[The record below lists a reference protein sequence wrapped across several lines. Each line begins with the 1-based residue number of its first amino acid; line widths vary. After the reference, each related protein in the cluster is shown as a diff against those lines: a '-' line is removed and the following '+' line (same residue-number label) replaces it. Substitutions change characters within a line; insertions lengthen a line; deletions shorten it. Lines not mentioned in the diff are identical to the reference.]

1 MEFSKV
7 VNLSPV
13 FHPPMD
19 NSDYLSMDY
28 RSKGREEKDTEKA
41 NLRRHSTNLSITS
54 SWRNEPHNNEWK
66 HNLHSETKGNQIGFK
81 MAERRE
87 KEEETM
93 MSDTK
98 DGHTL
103 RRSLETNSSNLSIT
117 RSWTIEPHNDRTEEA
132 EERKVIDRQETGI
145 WITERPLS
153 MVEGISSSLP
163 TTIPTIVTTQTM
175 QAGVCDQH
183 NNLSKKQ

>member
-1 MEFSKV
+1 
-7 VNLSPV
+7 
-13 FHPPMD
+13 
-19 NSDYLSMDY
+19 
-28 RSKGREEKDTEKA
+28 
-41 NLRRHSTNLSITS
+41 
-54 SWRNEPHNNEWK
+54 
-66 HNLHSETKGNQIGFK
+66 

-103 RRSLETNSSNLSIT
+103 QRSLEKNSSNLSIT

-175 QAGVCDQH
+175 QAGVCDQQ
-183 NNLSKKQ
+183 NNLFKKQLFFR